1 MERERNILQS
11 KEQDKDLNKTDIN
24 NLPEKEFKIMIIK
37 ILTVRIST
45 KW

>member
-1 MERERNILQS
+1 MKRERNILQS

-24 NLPEKEFKIMIIK
+24 NLPEKEFKIMSIK